1 MPHAVEDGVLHLSG
15 DCGPEEAAAVAAML
29 AQGIGRVRLEGI
41 TSLSAPVMDALMA
54 ARPEVETDPPA
65 APGAPSSD
73 ADPDSAM
80 PGGHGTCAPPAGS
93 DAPETAEPPAWG
105 AAEPSQWG
113 DPAG

>member
-15 DCGPEEAAAVAAML
+15 DCGAEEAAAVAAML
-29 AQGIGRVRLEGI
+29 AQGIGRVRLEGV
-41 TSLSAPVMDALMA
+41 TCLSAPVMDALMA

-73 ADPDSAM
+73 ADPDSATR
-80 PGGHGTCAPPAGS
+80 GGDGTSATPAGS
-93 DAPETAEPPAWG
+93 DAAETVEPPAWG
-105 AAEPSQWG
+105 AADPSESG